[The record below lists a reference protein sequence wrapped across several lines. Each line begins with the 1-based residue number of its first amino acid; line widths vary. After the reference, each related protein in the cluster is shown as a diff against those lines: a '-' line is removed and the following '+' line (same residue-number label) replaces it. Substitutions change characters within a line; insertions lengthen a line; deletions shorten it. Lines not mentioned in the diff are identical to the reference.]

1 MHLRQIDR
9 NLAARFDCCSS
20 FDERMP
26 RLLGLATAIALL
38 SGAPAASPAPPTA
51 AELPAHR
58 HIYAG
63 LALAP
68 AADRWVAVESD
79 EIDDSMEDPHRKVVV
94 RSTGDGRPRLTLD
107 PCATCAYGDPTF
119 SPDGRQIAFLGRDRK
134 AGVTHLYLA
143 TADHVTLRTTVSGVA
158 ERPRFSPDGSKIALQ
173 VVIGAHKEIGATQ
186 AAAAQVGEIGETF
199 DEQRI
204 AVLSVAGEDGLR
216 LVSPDDTFVYEYDW
230 TPDGKGFVATAAK
243 GDGDNNWW
251 VADLQAVDLATGTMR
266 RIARPKDQLNA
277 PHVSPDGRQVAYIG
291 GLMSDFGSVGGDVY
305 LAPFAGGEAVNLTPG
320 FAGSFDGLTWRGGR
334 IIATALMSDHEAV
347 VAIDPAGRK
356 TTVLWSQP
364 ISLEAGEGHIALDA
378 RGERMAAVTEDFGH
392 PQEVAFGS
400 LRTFGLGARL
410 TDENRALKPVGVAR
424 SLEWVSEG
432 RKVQGWLI
440 APDTVVPGKAYPM
453 IVTIHGGPSAAVRP
467 GFPSSGFRGGGLRR
481 LLQAGYYVFEPNPRG
496 SYGQG
501 EDFTRANYRDFGGG
515 DLRDILAGIDAVE
528 KVAPVDDK
536 RLGVYGHSYGGF
548 MTMWTVT
555 HSHRFATAVAGAG
568 IGNWISYYGQNGI
581 DQWMIPFFGASA
593 YDDPDIYR
601 KLSPLET
608 VKTAVTPTF
617 IYVGERD
624 VECPAAQSVE
634 FWHALKAVG
643 VKTKLLILE
652 GEGHGIRKPEHVK
665 QLSEAE
671 LGWFAQYLKP
681 GS

>member
-1 MHLRQIDR
+1 MSPLF
-9 NLAARFDCCSS
+9 LVAA
-20 FDERMP
+20 
-26 RLLGLATAIALL
+26 AAALI
-38 SGAPAASPAPPTA
+38 SGAPATPAAASPI
-51 AELPAHR
+51 PAQR
-58 HIYAG
+58 HVFAG

-68 AADRWVAVESD
+68 GADRWVAVESD
-79 EIDDSMEDPHRKVVV
+79 EIDASTDEPHRKLVV
-94 RSTGDGRPRLTLD
+94 RASADGRVLQILD
-107 PCATCAYGDPTF
+107 PCPACAYGDPAF
-119 SPDGRQIAFLGRDRK
+119 SPDGRRIAFLGRDRK

-143 TADHVTLRTTVSGVA
+143 TAEGVTLRTVVQGVA
-158 ERPRFSPDGSKIALQ
+158 ERPRFSPDGRLIALQ
-173 VVIGAHKEIGATQ
+173 VVIGAHKEVGATQ
-186 AAAAQVGEIGETF
+186 AAAAQVGEIGESF

-204 AVLSVAGEDGLR
+204 AVLPVTGSDDLR
-216 LVSPDDTFVYEYDW
+216 LVSAADTFIYEYDW

-251 VADLQAVDLATGTMR
+251 VADLEAVDLATGAMR
-266 RIARPKDQLNA
+266 RIAKPKDQLNA
-277 PHVSPDGRQVAYIG
+277 PHASPDGRQVAYIG

-334 IIATALMSDHEAV
+334 ILATALMSDHEAI
-347 VAIDPAGRK
+347 VAIDPATRK
-356 TTVLWSQP
+356 TTILWSQA
-364 ISLEAGEGHIALDA
+364 ISLEAGEGHVALDA
-378 RGERMAAVTEDFGH
+378 RGERLAAVTEDFDH

-400 LRTFGLGARL
+400 LRSFGLATRL
-410 TDENRALKPVGVAR
+410 TSENQALKPVGTAR

-440 APDTVVPGKAYPM
+440 APSNVVPGRSYPM

-467 GFPSSGFRGGGLRR
+467 AFPSAGFRGGGLWR
-481 LLQAGYYVFEPNPRG
+481 LLEAGYYVFEPNPRG

-501 EDFTRANYRDFGGG
+501 EAFTRANYRDFGGG
-515 DLRDILAGIDAVE
+515 DLRDILAGVDAVE

-536 RLGVYGHSYGGF
+536 RLAVYGHSYGGF

-568 IGNWISYYGQNGI
+568 IGDWISYYGQNGI